1 MIPLLVVI
9 VLIALLVGVMVKVY
23 NGLVTKRNAVDNAWA
38 QIDVQ
43 LKRRH
48 DLIPNLVETVKGYAA
63 HERQTLEAVLQA
75 RAGAMQ
81 VAGPGERA
89 RAESVLSSA
98 IGGLFAV
105 AEAYPQLQA
114 NQNFA
119 ALQEELSTSE
129 NRIAY
134 SRQYYND
141 AVLTYNNAIHTIPAN
156 MVAGVTGFHE
166 REYFQVADAERG
178 PTQVRF

>member
-1 MIPLLVVI
+1 MVTLLVAL
-9 VLIALLVGVMVKVY
+9 VLVVVVAAVVVKVY
-23 NGLVTKRNAVDNAWA
+23 NGLVVRRNAVDNAWA
-38 QIDVQ
+38 QTDVQ

-48 DLIPNLVETVKGYAA
+48 DLIPNLVETVKGYAV
-63 HERQTLEAVLQA
+63 HERQTLEAVTAA
-75 RAGAMQ
+75 RAGALQ
-81 VAGPGERA
+81 AAGPARRA
-89 RAESVLSSA
+89 AAESALTSA
-98 IGGLFAV
+98 IGDLFAV

-141 AVLTYNNAIHTIPAN
+141 AVLTYNNSIHTVPAN
-156 MVAGVTGFHE
+156 LVAGLTGFRE
-166 REYFQVADAERG
+166 REYFQAADTERG